1 MKQVQIHST
10 GTDLDYQA
18 ACALA
23 VSFAASDP
31 EIETPVVV
39 AWHDKRLARMSP
51 AIEGADINTRWHD
64 YGASHCGCLEVD
76 VNGEYDFVFADSA
89 AYDEYGP
96 SPYAN
101 LSDGE
106 GHEYICQ
113 INALRDPHRPDMN
126 ACVALD
132 EYTSKMT

>member
-1 MKQVQIHST
+1 MKHVQIHST
-10 GTDLDYQA
+10 GTELDYEA

-23 VSFAASDP
+23 ASFAANDP

-39 AWHDKRLARMSP
+39 AWHDKRLSRMSP
-51 AIEGADINTRWHD
+51 VIEGADIATRWHD

-89 AYDEYGP
+89 PYDQYGP

-101 LSDGE
+101 LFDGQ

-132 EYTSKMT
+132 DYTSKMT